1 MKRIEIITLAAFITL
16 SMTAPAFAKAG
27 TSSSQDTEVDGSFVL
42 ATAPAAGFD
51 TGFGVT
57 FGAGTILNQID
68 RNLQGRVD
76 ISYLTWSASQF
87 GVDVSYTRI
96 PFLFSGRYFIPT
108 RDNRLKVYIQG
119 GLELSFDKVEA
130 AITLPSPPFA
140 FGTVKESSSETR
152 IGLVPGAGIEYKLSP
167 TLGLVADGRWHII
180 TDGYLTVQAGLA
192 AHF

>member
-1 MKRIEIITLAAFITL
+1 MKRIAIITLAALITL

-27 TSSSQDTEVDGSFVL
+27 TSTSQDTEIDGSVVL
-42 ATAPAAGFD
+42 ATAPASGFD
-51 TGFGVT
+51 TGLGITV
-57 FGAGTILNQID
+57 GAGTTLPHID
-68 RNLQGRVD
+68 KNLQGRVD
-76 ISYLTWSASQF
+76 ISYFTWSASQF

-96 PFLFSGRYFIPT
+96 PLLFSGRYFVPT

-167 TLGLVADGRWHII
+167 TLGLVVDARWHII
-180 TDGYLTVQAGLA
+180 TDGYLTVQFGLA
-192 AHF
+192 SHF